1 MKKKLFHV
9 GLRVK
14 ILLVCIAFLLL
25 NSLLT
30 GILCYT
36 YVAKDT
42 LKNFYDSSND
52 LLSQINTHLSTE
64 IHGISQSVIAMNSN
78 SSIYGTLHKAVSNH
92 DTAAYIALMS
102 NMADTITE
110 FQSSKQ
116 FVSSMYIYT
125 SLGDFENFTHFK
137 KQDFSFPDS
146 ILGQPFQE
154 DPNLYV
160 AWFPAMD
167 SPIFRDPEVVIPVV
181 YKVRMDDSYGY
192 FGSAYGYFVVSLYQR
207 EIQNYLDRT
216 YSSYDYLFIV
226 DANGDEVTKK
236 PDDAEEILTAFQDT
250 DFAGKPSVSKEI
262 DYKGTHY
269 LATYTVMHTNGWQ
282 ICGLRSQESLTGNLI
297 RFRGLITIILALCCV
312 SSAVLVTLLV
322 RRLTNPL
329 VELARLMDRTT
340 QTQDFTVQASY
351 QGKDEIGTLTDSF
364 NRLLTEIKEL
374 IAQLNVH
381 ILALQEEKET
391 VRRIQAQKR
400 KAEIKALQA
409 QINPHFLYNTLNAI
423 SWQAADQ
430 GENEIS
436 ILATSLGRFFR
447 ISLSKGR
454 EIISVDEEMEQ
465 VSSYLKIQKIRYQDI
480 LEYSFYIDEA
490 VRPKKMIK
498 LVVQPLVENSIYH
511 GIKPLDRPGHI
522 SIEAKLHTG
531 DFGEEMICITVDDD
545 GAGIEPEKLA
555 ELNELLAAGQAEP
568 ESGYGIFNVN
578 ERIKL
583 YYGKEYGLTLENRT
597 SGGTRATLVFPAQI
611 VEEPDDTTGV

>member
-1 MKKKLFHV
+1 MKKKLFHA

-36 YVAKDT
+36 YVTKDT

-52 LLSQINTHLSTE
+52 LFSQINTHLSTE
-64 IHGISQSVIAMNSN
+64 IYGISQSVIAMNSN

-269 LATYTVMHTNGWQ
+269 LATYTVMSTNGWQ

-364 NRLLTEIKEL
+364 NRLLTEIKDL

-381 ILALQEEKET
+381 LLALQEEKET

-480 LEYSFYIDEA
+480 LEYSFHIDEA

-498 LVVQPLVENSIYH
+498 LVVQPIVENSI
-511 GIKPLDRPGHI
+511 
-522 SIEAKLHTG
+522 
-531 DFGEEMICITVDDD
+531 
-545 GAGIEPEKLA
+545 
-555 ELNELLAAGQAEP
+555 
-568 ESGYGIFNVN
+568 
-578 ERIKL
+578 
-583 YYGKEYGLTLENRT
+583 
-597 SGGTRATLVFPAQI
+597 
-611 VEEPDDTTGV
+611 